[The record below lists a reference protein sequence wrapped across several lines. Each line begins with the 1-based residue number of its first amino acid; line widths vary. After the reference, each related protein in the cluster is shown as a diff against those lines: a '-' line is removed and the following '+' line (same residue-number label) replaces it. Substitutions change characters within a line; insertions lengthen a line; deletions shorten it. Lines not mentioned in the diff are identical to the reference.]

1 MLNGSDKLKYSD
13 VTGFVLAGGES
24 KRLGR
29 DKRVLRLWEE
39 TLLERTRKLLHEITG
54 SEPLIVGDNLAF
66 LGIKSASIIA
76 DALPGRGPLGGL
88 VASLKYCPTRWS
100 LVLAVDM
107 PLLRN
112 AELRKLLEN
121 IDDDYDLVA
130 LSIDETPEP
139 LAALYQT
146 RKYSFWRE
154 RLLRGQLSIRDGIRN
169 LEWKT
174 VMLDKNS
181 AALSNIN
188 KQEDVDKIL
197 KG

>member
-1 MLNGSDKLKYSD
+1 MDLIKSKYPD

-39 TLLERTRKLLHEITG
+39 TLLERTRILLNELTG
-54 SEPLIVGDNLAF
+54 SEPLIVGDNLSR
-66 LGIKSASIIA
+66 LGLNPGSILA
-76 DALPGRGPLGGL
+76 DAVPGCGPLGGL
-88 VASLKYCPTRWS
+88 VASLEYCPTNWG
-100 LVLAVDM
+100 LILAVDM
-107 PLLRN
+107 PLLRLT
-112 AELRKLLEN
+112 ELRKLLDN
-121 IDDDYDLVA
+121 MDDDYDVIA

-139 LAALYQT
+139 LAALYHR

-154 RLLRGQLSIRDGIRN
+154 RLLRRELSTRDGIKI

-174 VMLDKNS
+174 IMLDDNS
-181 AALSNIN
+181 TALSNIN
-188 KQEDVDKIL
+188 KQEDVDRIL

>member
-39 TLLERTRKLLHEITG
+39 TLLERTRKLLNELTG
-54 SEPLIVGDNLAF
+54 TKPLIVGDNLAL
-66 LGIKSASIIA
+66 LGINSASIIA

-88 VASLKYCPTRWS
+88 VASLEYCPTRWS

-107 PLLRN
+107 PLLRKT
-112 AELRKLLEN
+112 ELRKLLDN
-121 IDDDYDLVA
+121 MDDDYDVVA

-139 LAALYQT
+139 LAALYQK
-146 RKYSFWRE
+146 RKYSFWRD
-154 RLLRGQLSIRDGIRN
+154 RLIRGQLSVRDGIRN

-197 KG
+197 KS